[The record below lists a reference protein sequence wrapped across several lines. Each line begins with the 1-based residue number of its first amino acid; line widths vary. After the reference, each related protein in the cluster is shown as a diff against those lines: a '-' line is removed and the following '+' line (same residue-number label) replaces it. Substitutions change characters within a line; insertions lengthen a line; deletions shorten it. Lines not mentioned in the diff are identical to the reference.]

1 MPGVVASCPRL
12 WLVSSHDRGSP
23 PGPGVI
29 PYRVSV
35 YEDHQVLLHEINASF
50 AAESTMGFAG
60 LSVTLYVRHPGAV
73 EGTA

>member
-1 MPGVVASCPRL
+1 
-12 WLVSSHDRGSP
+12 
-23 PGPGVI
+23 VI